1 MKRNYRILLIAM
13 LTALLCFG
21 IAGCAGL
28 QAEEKDDSL
37 VYMNYGTGIQEN
49 GEYNDALYGMNGIRD
64 ISGADPGVFYV
75 SEEESPEYGGYYYMY
90 QTGTTYTANQVEKY
104 KSAGIRQVG
113 LRCFRSKDL
122 YNWEEAGV
130 YDGYALGVKEDD
142 WCMDHYYAPEPI
154 YNPADGKFYLYFNAC
169 LEADYGLDYLS
180 KDSNALNRL
189 YLSVAVSDT
198 PVGPFELIC
207 DTDEKTGKKIPT
219 INFQLGCD
227 LDYWVSA
234 IDASPFFDDD
244 GNLYLYFVEHTLGE
258 DRRGIW
264 GMKMKSMEYPDYS
277 TVRFLLCDGTSYV
290 SNETGTFSG
299 IERGGTVEW
308 DEGGIN
314 EAPVMMKHDGM
325 YYLVYTRQGFT
336 STKYS
341 VFQSVSDSPLGTFRK
356 LSYEEGNPV
365 CDGSELGWMAGTGH
379 NDFVRCG
386 NEIMLVCHRHNST
399 LGWTSA
405 VSRSI
410 FVDRVNFVK
419 NAKGMEVLTTNG
431 PSKALQ
437 WLPEAISGYKNLAQ
451 TAEVTVSTGS
461 GAEYLTDEVIPY
473 YTVTKD
479 RKFVAEEGDVT
490 VTLRWKDPVSI
501 SSLMLYNSVD
511 YETGFSKVSDLRF
524 RLAEQPEW
532 ASKEYDYAVI
542 KDLELP
548 SIYLDG
554 ENSDYIGGA
563 PAVAEFDSIKVTE
576 IQFTILKQD
585 RLIKNS
591 ALNLSEIVVLGKE

>member
-1 MKRNYRILLIAM
+1 MRRDYRIILIAI
-13 LTALLCFG
+13 LTALLCLC
-21 IAGCAGL
+21 IAGCAG
-28 QAEEKDDSL
+28 QQTEEKDNSL

-49 GEYNDALYGMNGIRD
+49 GKYNDALYGMNGMRD
-64 ISGADPGVFYV
+64 ITGADPGAFYV

-90 QTGTTYTANQVEKY
+90 QTGTNYTANQVEKY
-104 KSAGIRQVG
+104 KSAGIRQVA
-113 LRCFRSKDL
+113 LWCFRSKDL
-122 YNWEEAGV
+122 YNWEQAGY
-130 YDGYALGVKEDD
+130 YDGYALGIKEDD
-142 WCMDHYYAPEPI
+142 WITADCWAPEPI
-154 YNPADGKFYLYFNAC
+154 YNPADGKFYLYFSAG
-169 LEADYGLDYLS
+169 LPADYGIDYLS
-180 KDSNALNRL
+180 NDTNSLNRL

-244 GNLYLYFVEHTLGE
+244 GNLYLYFVEHTIGAG
-258 DRRGIW
+258 RQGVW

-277 TVRFLLCDGTSYV
+277 TVRYLLRMDTSWV

-299 IERGGTVEW
+299 IEFGGSVEW
-308 DEGGIN
+308 DEGYVN
-314 EAPVMMKHDGM
+314 EAPVMIKHAGM
-325 YYLVYTRQGFT
+325 YYLVYTRQGYT

-379 NDFVRCG
+379 CDFVRSG
-386 NEIMLVCHRHNST
+386 DEIMLVCHRHSGT
-399 LGWTSA
+399 LGWNSA
-405 VSRSI
+405 PSREI
-410 FVDRVNFVK
+410 FVDRVKFVP
-419 NAKGMEVLTTNG
+419 NADGMDVLTTNG

-437 WLPEAISGYKNLAQ
+437 WLPESISGYKNLAQ

-461 GAEYLTDEVIPY
+461 GAEYLTDEIIPY

-479 RKFVAEEGDVT
+479 RKFVSEEGDVT
-490 VTLRWKDPVSI
+490 VTLRWKEPVSV
-501 SSLMLYNSVD
+501 SSFMLYNSVGP
-511 YETGFSKVSDLRF
+511 ETGFSKVSDLRF
-524 RLAEQPEW
+524 KLAEQPEW

-542 KDLELP
+542 KDLEFP
-548 SIYLDG
+548 SIYLGG

-576 IQFTILKQD
+576 IQFTILQQD
-585 RLIKNS
+585 RLVENA